1 MKNCSTMSIQ
11 WAYPVL
17 IFLIQSSV
25 QVVHK
30 ALIQSGKQI
39 PLSFLKIGI
48 KGDVL
53 DEMNLYVE
61 SSTN

>member
-1 MKNCSTMSIQ
+1 MNKMNRIKSITVVYMEVPCCSG
-11 WAYPVL
+11 L
-17 IFLIQSSV
+17 V

-48 KGDVL
+48 KGDIL
-53 DEMNLYVE
+53 DEMNL
-61 SSTN
+61 